1 MQAVLYVAHGS
12 RVKAGIDEAIEFIET
27 VKPKINIAIQ
37 EICFLELATPSIVEG
52 VEACVAKGATHIAV
66 VPILLLT
73 ANHAKQDIPIEINKA
88 KERYPDITFTFGR
101 PFGIHE
107 KLIESLHERVL
118 EKGAKN
124 SREIDIL
131 LIGRGSSDPS
141 VELDLRLIADTL
153 QSRYHYSKV
162 DVCFLYGKGPSFEK
176 TLEQLKKERHKPV
189 YIVPYLLFT
198 GLLKIGIQNKIEQQ
212 GYLANQVVL
221 CDCLGYDENVQQV
234 LIERVKETI
243 YSYRESVSNG

>member
-12 RVKAGIDEAIEFIET
+12 QVKAGVDEAIEFIET
-27 VKPKINIAIQ
+27 VKPKINVAIQ
-37 EICFLELATPSIVEG
+37 EICFLELAAPSIVEG
-52 VEACVAKGATHIAV
+52 VAACVAKGATNIAV

-73 ANHAKQDIPIEINKA
+73 ANHAKQDIPLEMNKA
-88 KERYPDITFTFGR
+88 KELYPDVTFTFGR

-118 EKGAKN
+118 EKGVEQHD
-124 SREIDIL
+124 EIDIL

-141 VELDLRLIADTL
+141 VQIDLQQIANHL

-162 DVCFLYGKGPSFEK
+162 DICFLYGNGPSFEK
-176 TLEQLKKERHKPV
+176 ALEQLKKERNNPV

-198 GLLKIGIQNKIEQQ
+198 GLLKIGIQKKIAQQ
-212 GYLANQVVL
+212 GFLENQVVL
-221 CDCLGYDENVQQV
+221 CDCLGYDENVRQV
-234 LIERVKETI
+234 LIERVEETL
-243 YSYRESVSNG
+243 YSYGESVSNG